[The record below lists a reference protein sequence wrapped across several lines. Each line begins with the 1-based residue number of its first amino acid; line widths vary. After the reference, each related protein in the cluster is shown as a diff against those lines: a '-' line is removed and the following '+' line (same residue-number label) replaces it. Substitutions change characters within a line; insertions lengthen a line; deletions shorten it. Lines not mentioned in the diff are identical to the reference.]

1 MGWLIPSLLSS
12 FYQTQ
17 ENLGSNGALCP
28 LSDGAGSLF
37 QLFHFHW
44 CVCVCVCVC
53 VRERERELCCSVTHC
68 DLMDYSLP
76 GSSVYGI
83 FQARILGWVAVSYSR
98 GSSRPKGW
106 NQIYCVS
113 CIGSCILCETY
124 ISLRRRL
131 KPSEA
136 FAQNHLSESLWL
148 EVSWFMG
155 L

>member
-1 MGWLIPSLLSS
+1 MEWLTPSFLSS

-28 LSDGAGSLF
+28 LSDGAGSLL

-44 CVCVCVCVC
+44 CVCVHP
-53 VRERERELCCSVTHC
+53 LCCSVTHC
-68 DLMDYSLP
+68 DLMDCSLP
-76 GSSVYGI
+76 GSSVHGI
-83 FQARILGWVAVSYSR
+83 FQARILGWVAISYSM

-113 CIGSCILCETY
+113 CTGSLILHEAY
-124 ISLRRRL
+124 ILLRRRL

-136 FAQNHLSESLWL
+136 EWFAQNHLSESLWL
-148 EVSWFMG
+148 EVSWFIG
-155 L
+155 P